1 MKRIIKNISLA
12 AVLISGASMMTSC
25 EDMLDKPSFTADDE
39 TFVFSNLDNVD
50 LAVAGCYRGLIHKEQ
65 YYQYNAGDN
74 ITVPAEEQLGGSK
87 WMIGN
92 YEYDPILPAALYTT
106 YNEGYRVIEDVNK
119 VIYNLEKISFEGK
132 DEDRRKSLL
141 AECYT
146 IRAFVYHNL
155 IRFYGDVP
163 ANWLPISVQDF
174 KDPAVVTPP
183 RTSRD
188 VIYDRVIKEVQDY
201 VDYLPWFSESGYGDS
216 PCRLTRQGA
225 LAVLAR
231 ICLYAGGYSLRWD
244 LETGAN
250 LSLRQRDDA
259 ARIRELYEIAD
270 DALAK
275 IIQRNENSLV
285 QAGNGMTS
293 FQNLFWHYT
302 HREFGV
308 SSQEFLWQLS
318 CYGTKNN
325 SEFGLYIQ
333 PGSVGG
339 LYGQRKTLQQ
349 KLPTYYLSFDPKDV
363 RRDVTCCN
371 YSVTFKNTNSID
383 DEWSNVGTTYSCV
396 MGGKFR
402 IQWSVGPAGEATNRN
417 IDIPVIRYA
426 DVLLM
431 RAETQNFLVGPSAGE
446 PYLKQV
452 RDRAGIGDM
461 AINTSSKD
469 AFLRE
474 ILQERKWEF
483 ADEFLVRG
491 DLIRMNLLDDEVE
504 KGKQDL
510 KDLSARTGKYANVPT
525 YRLYRYVK
533 NEQVYGDKFLT
544 VPYIEDLTPEEID
557 LIKTAPNKS
566 KMKTFRANIKKIL
579 SGRGIEEGVWYPVRM
594 FEAWNST
601 YNKNSRRGSDVG
613 FSNDMNSTLQIGQSI
628 YTQPTAMKNGAY
640 PEWVENLFYGY
651 QKNKVELFP
660 FANKA
665 AGHPLV
671 DNPNL
676 TQHPGYM

>member
-74 ITVPAEEQLGGSK
+74 ITIPAEEQLGGSK

-259 ARIRELYEIAD
+259 ARIKELYEIAD

-318 CYGTKNN
+318 CYGTKTN

-544 VPYIEDLTPEEID
+544 VPYIDLTDGEID
-557 LIKTAPNKS
+557 LIKTAPNGTS

-579 SGRGIEEGVWYPVRM
+579 AGRGIEEGVWYPVRM

-665 AGHPLV
+665 AGHPMV

>member
-74 ITVPAEEQLGGSK
+74 ITIPAEEQLGGSK

-163 ANWLPISVQDF
+163 ANWLPILVQDF

-318 CYGTKNN
+318 CYGTKTN

-544 VPYIEDLTPEEID
+544 VPYIDLTDGEID
-557 LIKTAPNKS
+557 LIKTAPNSTS

-579 SGRGIEEGVWYPVRM
+579 AGRGIEEGVWYPVRM

-665 AGHPLV
+665 AGHPMV